1 MALVIRELTYANLGP
16 VTLLQ
21 CAPVSSSEPTHLL
34 RHHDELGQ
42 GEAAVEVGLGP
53 GQEEPGQVR
62 PQLVAQLVSGL
73 QDDSPQA
80 DMTDVPGERGN
91 T

>member
-1 MALVIRELTYANLGP
+1 M
-16 VTLLQ
+16 
-21 CAPVSSSEPTHLL
+21 SSSEPTHLL

-62 PQLVAQLVSGL
+62 PQLTRQLVSGL

-80 DMTDVPGERGN
+80 DMTDVPGDIHMVSDQFRYL
-91 T
+91 